1 MARKSK
7 GKTSTKG
14 LRNIGSGRE
23 HGGKKRRK
31 ENYSIYIYR
40 VMKQVLPTMSI
51 SAKAMSIMDSFVND
65 LFERIATEA
74 GRIAKNNRKSTITSR
89 EIQTAV
95 RLIVPGELARHAV
108 SEGLKAGSKDM
119 EMYRLIP
126 QQPTFYG
133 KTLLK

>member
-1 MARKSK
+1 MPRKSK
-7 GKTSTKG
+7 AKTSTKG
-14 LRNIGSGRE
+14 LSNIKSGSE
-23 HGGKKRRK
+23 HGGRKRRK

-95 RLIVPGELARHAV
+95 RLIVPGELAKHAV